1 MSEKILI
8 TGGAGFLGSILTRE
22 FLNVGHDVT
31 VLDSFIYNQDSLLD
45 CCIHDNFR
53 IIRGDVRDKN
63 LLISAMKDQDYI
75 IHLAALVGA
84 PICDLDPVGATT
96 TNLESTK
103 IILSSRTK
111 NQRVLYPNTDSA
123 YGTGNMGSLCTE
135 DTPLRPLS
143 LYGKTKAEA
152 EKITLDAGNSVSL
165 RLATLFGVS
174 PRMRIDLLVNEFVY
188 RALTD
193 KFILLFEGHFQ
204 RNFVHL
210 RDVADAFLH
219 TIKNFE
225 KMEGEAYNVGLLE
238 ANLSKI
244 QLCERIKKHI
254 PEFIYYEGDT
264 REDPDKRN
272 YTVSME
278 KIEKTGFRS
287 KYTLDMGINELIKAY
302 SILKNK
308 KYGNI

>member
-1 MSEKILI
+1 
-8 TGGAGFLGSILTRE
+8 
-22 FLNVGHDVT
+22 
-31 VLDSFIYNQDSLLD
+31 
-45 CCIHDNFR
+45 
-53 IIRGDVRDKN
+53 
-63 LLISAMKDQDYI
+63 
-75 IHLAALVGA
+75 
-84 PICDLDPVGATT
+84 
-96 TNLESTK
+96 
-103 IILSSRTK
+103 
-111 NQRVLYPNTDSA
+111 
-123 YGTGNMGSLCTE
+123 
-135 DTPLRPLS
+135 
-143 LYGKTKAEA
+143 
-152 EKITLDAGNSVSL
+152 LDAGNSVSL

-225 KMEGEAYNVGLLE
+225 KMQGEAYNVGLLE

-254 PEFIYYEGDT
+254 PEFIYFEGDT
-264 REDPDKRN
+264 REDPDRRN